1 MKKIFKLYL
10 VIWAALLAAFNIVSF
25 VSVGWAGHEKYT
37 TSFWFGYAFIT
48 IAFLGQI
55 GCAYFALRDDQL
67 KKTFYRLSLL
77 TASFTGLIL
86 SFVFGGL
93 CMLVPVLPYW
103 LGILLCGVVLAFNV
117 IAVVKAAAAIEVVSG
132 IDDKLESHT
141 VFIRT
146 LTADAQGLAALAKSD
161 AVKAECKKVYEAMRY
176 SDPMSRPELS
186 TVEEEI
192 SAKFAHFTKAVAED
206 NAEKATVAAGKVLLL
221 VGERNRMCRLLK

>member
-37 TSFWFGYAFIT
+37 PSFWFGYVLIT
-48 IAFLGQI
+48 IAFLGQL
-55 GCAYFALRDDQL
+55 GCAYFALRDGQL
-67 KKTFYRLSLL
+67 KKTFYRISLL
-77 TASFTGLIL
+77 AASYAGLIL

-117 IAVVKAAAAIEVVSG
+117 IAVVKAAAAIEAVSG

-146 LTADAQGLAALAKSD
+146 LTADAQGVAALAKSD
-161 AVKAECKKVYEAMRY
+161 AVRAECKKVYEVVRY
-176 SDPMSRPELS
+176 SDPMSSPELS
-186 TVEEEI
+186 AVEEEI
-192 SAKFAHFTKAVAED
+192 SAKFDYFTEAVAED
-206 NAEKATVAAGKVLLL
+206 NAEKAAAAGGELLL
-221 VGERNRMCRLLK
+221 KVEERNRKCRLLK